1 MTPDP
6 AKVAELSAALKS
18 GGWAGVM
25 HADTRDEAIWLYRSK
40 LDPRVLA
47 VTCVPRRR
55 GGPPATISYGL
66 GDRSEDVL
74 LSVLGAITREDDVC
88 TLYDALEDLAAAILK
103 LDAAPADA
111 EAEL

>member
-6 AKVAELSAALKS
+6 AKVAELAAALKS
-18 GGWAGVM
+18 GGWTVVM
-25 HADTRDEAIWLYRSK
+25 HADAKAEAIWLYRSK

-47 VTCVPRRR
+47 VSRTPRRR
-55 GGPPATISYGL
+55 GGQPATISYGL

-74 LSVLGAITREDDVC
+74 LSALGALAREDDVC
-88 TLYDALEDLAAAILK
+88 TLYDTLEDLAAAILK
-103 LDAAPADA
+103 RDAAPAEP